1 MKKTTLTAVLLLSV
15 ICAFGQKKAV
25 NRAFSEAKMENPN
38 FQEARTTI
46 QGALTDPESKDDA
59 KTWYVAGFIENTYFE
74 KDNVQKTLG
83 MTLKD
88 GDGPMYDA
96 LVKSYEYFLKSI
108 ALDTLPNEKGK
119 VKPKYVK
126 DIRKTLKQN
135 IDGFA
140 NAGVYYF
147 TQKDYK
153 KAYDV
158 WGIYLDIPQLSIMKG
173 EKSGLPADS
182 TIAILEF
189 NRALAALQTQ
199 DHALAISALNEAKG
213 NGYNQNDIYK
223 YLVYEYEQTQDT
235 VNLIQT
241 LQEGEKLFKNEMVE
255 VKDEMGNTVMDEN
268 GQPKMQKENTY
279 TLKLINLYIYS
290 GKYDEAIATLDAILA
305 EEPDKA
311 EYWNVKGNLY
321 ESQKKYDQSIECFE
335 KAIEID
341 PTYADALGNLGRI
354 YFNLAVQKNNE
365 ISSITDNVKYAEA
378 REKEVIPLFEK
389 SRPYY
394 EKAYELKPGEPDY
407 KYALRNIYYNL
418 NDAEKLK
425 AIEGQ

>member
-1 MKKTTLTAVLLLSV
+1 MKKTTLTVVLLLSI

-25 NRAFSEAKMENPN
+25 NRAFSEAKMEKPN
-38 FQEARTTI
+38 FQEARDNI
-46 QGALTDPESKDDA
+46 KGALTNPETKDDA
-59 KTWYVAGFIENTYFE
+59 KTWYVAGFVENSYFE

-96 LVKSYEYFLKSI
+96 LVKSYEYFLQAI

-119 VKPKYVK
+119 IKPRYVK

-135 IDGFA
+135 IDGYA

-147 TQKDYK
+147 TQKEYK

-158 WGIYLDIPQLSIMKG
+158 WGIYLNIPKMSIMKG
-173 EKSGLPADS
+173 EKEGLPADS
-182 TIAILEF
+182 TLAILEF
-189 NRALAALQTQ
+189 NRALAALQTN
-199 DHALAISALNEAKG
+199 DTTLAIKALNEAKG

-223 YLVYEYEQTQDT
+223 YLVYEYEMTQDT
-235 VNLIQT
+235 ANLIKT

-255 VKDEMGNTVMDEN
+255 VKDENGNT
-268 GQPKMQKENTY
+268 KMQKDNTY
-279 TLKLINLYIYS
+279 TLKLINLYIFS
-290 GKYDEAIATLDAILA
+290 GKYDEAIATLESVLA
-305 EEPDKA
+305 DEPNNA

-335 KAIEID
+335 KAISIN
-341 PTYADALGNLGRI
+341 PSYADALGSIGRV

-365 ISSITDNVKYAEA
+365 ISTITDNAKYTEA
-378 REKEVIPLFEK
+378 REKEVLPLFEK

-394 EKAYELKPGEPDY
+394 EKAYELKPDEPDY